1 MTADAPL
8 IFDRH
13 SIREVDRI
21 AIEEYGIPG
30 VVLMENAARGAAAI
44 AIDMLA
50 ETGGPN
56 GRKILIVC
64 GAGNNGGDGY
74 AMARH
79 LHNADSAIILMPLG
93 EPRPGT
99 DAAINRE
106 IYRKMG
112 LHEVGVTERPLL
124 PRVDLLVDA
133 MFGTGLDRPVTGL
146 AADVIDWINASS
158 ARVLAVDV
166 PSGLDADTG
175 RPLGT
180 VVRADQTATFAG
192 LKRGFRSSDAAAF
205 LGEVHV
211 VDIGVPKELLERLVR
226 V

>member
-1 MTADAPL
+1 MTTDAPL
-8 IFDRH
+8 IFARH

-30 VVLMENAARGAAAI
+30 IVLMENAARGAASI
-44 AIDMLA
+44 ALDMLT
-50 ETGGPN
+50 ETGGPKA
-56 GRKILIVC
+56 RKILIIC

-79 LHNADSAIILMPLG
+79 LHNAGAAIILMPLG

-106 IYRKMG
+106 ICRKMG
-112 LHEVGVTERPLL
+112 LHEVAAIDRPLL

-133 MFGTGLDRPVTGL
+133 IFGTGLDRAITGL
-146 AADVIDWINASS
+146 AADIIGWINEYGAP
-158 ARVLAVDV
+158 VLAVDA

-175 RPLGT
+175 KPLGAA
-180 VVRADQTATFAG
+180 VRANQTATFAG
-192 LKRGFRSSDAAAF
+192 LKRGFMSSDAAAF